1 MTVEA
6 KRCNCCGKKI
16 KIEQGIQKEDALEI
30 MKNWG
35 YFSGKDME
43 RHSFLICES
52 CYDKWVSGFAIPPE
66 VGEQTEV
73 L

>member
-1 MTVEA
+1 MEA

-16 KIEQGIQKEDALEI
+16 KTEQGIQKEDVLEVT
-30 MKNWG
+30 KDWG

-52 CYDKWVSGFAIPPE
+52 CYDKWVSDFVILPKVE
-66 VGEQTEV
+66 EKTEV